1 MLAIH
6 LNAYGDPAEN
16 LELVNLSEPPA
27 PGSGEVL
34 VGVEYSPINPADLL
48 LAMGYYAL
56 RPALPSVIGNE
67 GVGSVLAIGAG
78 VTNVK
83 IGDRIIPPLSSF
95 LWRERLVLPAKGLAA
110 LPSQADPKQLAML
123 AVNPVTAALLL
134 SEFKTL
140 KPGDWIVQSAAN
152 SGVGR
157 SVIAYAQERG
167 LRTINIVRRE
177 ELVADLKAKGGDV
190 VLVDGPDIVE
200 RAKAP
205 VGNADIA
212 FALDCLSGPATAML
226 GSILSQGGTLVSYG
240 AMSGMPITVNPGDM
254 IYKAL
259 TIRSFFLGHEQ
270 YAAKLPALIQESAN
284 LVASGKL
291 HVPVAATYPLTAIK
305 DAVAHAK
312 RGGKI
317 LLDISGD

>member
-16 LELVNLSEPPA
+16 LELVNLPEPSA
-27 PGSGEVL
+27 PGPGEVL
-34 VGVEYSPINPADLL
+34 IGVEFSPINPADLL

-56 RPALPSVIGNE
+56 RPTLPSVIGNE
-67 GVGSVLAIGAG
+67 GVGIVLAVGDG

-83 IGDRIIPPLSSF
+83 IGDRVVPPLSSF
-95 LWRERLVLPAKGLAA
+95 LWRERLVISAKSLAA
-110 LPSQADPKQLAML
+110 LPQHADLKQLAML

-134 SEFKTL
+134 SEFRTL

-167 LRTINIVRRE
+167 LKTVNIVRRE
-177 ELVADLKAKGGDV
+177 ELVAELKAAGGDV

-200 RAKAP
+200 RAQASIA
-205 VGNADIA
+205 NAEIA
-212 FALDCLSGPATAML
+212 LALDCLSGPATAML
-226 GSILSQGGTLVSYG
+226 GAILSHGGMLVSYG
-240 AMSGMPITVNPGDM
+240 AMSGAPIALNPGDL

-270 YAAKLPALIQESAN
+270 YAAKFPALIQQSAN
-284 LVASGKL
+284 LVTAGKL

-305 DAVAHAK
+305 DAIAHAK
-312 RGGKI
+312 RGGKV